1 MPIAVSSILQLNS
14 DAISAN
20 DALADI
26 TRIKGAFK
34 TYVSAS
40 LMNSTTVNHFTD
52 GQILYVEDSGS
63 LFKANVVLAN
73 YIDIHEDS
81 VTFSEFSFNS
91 GSFMS
96 GSFDGVNTLTLFGQN
111 LKGSDQISMSIDLS
125 ALTGSGGGGGGGG
138 ATWVGDL
145 LDVSTASLD
154 DGDVLA
160 WNASANSWQPTN
172 VSGTG
177 DISAVF
183 AGDGLSGGGTQ
194 GSVSLDVN
202 AGDGIVLTASGV
214 NVHTGSNHFV
224 GGVQK
229 VEIDGDTF

>member
-1 MPIAVSSILQLNS
+1 MPSISSKLQLTS
-14 DAISAN
+14 AAISAN
-20 DALADI
+20 TALADI
-26 TRIKGAFK
+26 QRKGAFK

-52 GQILYVEDSGS
+52 GQIIYVEDSGS
-63 LFKANVVLAN
+63 LFKANVLLAD
-73 YIDIHEDS
+73 YVSRHSDTVS
-81 VTFSEFSFNS
+81 FSEFSFNS

-111 LKGSDQISMSIDLS
+111 LQGSDQISMSIDLS
-125 ALTGSGGGGGGGG
+125 ALTGSAGGGGDTTSWMGQ
-138 ATWVGDL
+138 L

-160 WNASANSWQPTN
+160 WNASAAQWQPTN

-202 AGDGIVLTASGV
+202 AGDGILLNTAGV
-214 NVHTGSNHFV
+214 NVSTGSAHFV
-224 GGVQK
+224 GGVK
-229 VEIDGDTF
+229 KIEIDGETF

>member
-1 MPIAVSSILQLNS
+1 MPSISSKLQLTS
-14 DAISAN
+14 AAISAN
-20 DALADI
+20 TALADI
-26 TRIKGAFK
+26 QRIKGAFK
-34 TYVSAS
+34 VYTSTV
-40 LMNSTTVNHFTD
+40 LNSTSVNYFSD
-52 GQILYVEDSGS
+52 GQIVFVEDSGS
-63 LFKANVVLAN
+63 LYRATVTLAD
-73 YIDIHEDS
+73 YVSTFSDT
-81 VTFSEFSFNS
+81 VAFSEFSFNS

-111 LKGSDQISMSIDLS
+111 LQGSDQISMSIDLS
-125 ALTGSGGGGGGGG
+125 ALTGSAGGGGSTSWMGQ
-138 ATWVGDL
+138 L

-160 WNASANSWQPTN
+160 WNASAAQWQPTN

-202 AGDGIVLTASGV
+202 AGDGIVLNSAGV
-214 NVHTGSNHFV
+214 NVSTGSAHFV